1 MNFEIT
7 FTPEQQEFQI
17 RVRDWL
23 KRNIPKGIEHPAD
36 PANLTKEG
44 YEKQRELGH
53 RLALEGWLY
62 PTYPKEFGGG
72 DLSPNEALIIEIEL
86 EKYDQILPPYYDSG
100 GKLAAASIMVWGTQ
114 EQKSIFLPQILKG
127 EVRTWQLLTE
137 PEAGSD
143 LANIQTTAI
152 KNGNKYTVNG
162 QKIYVGSSHGAEWSW
177 MLANTDPGGKRHE
190 NLSWFIVPMDLPGIT
205 WAPMDLIFAGNENG
219 ALSGFKNTV
228 YFADVQIPAENLI
241 GGENSGWQVADTHL
255 EIEHGLMQGSLL
267 GDHNLRRTL
276 NACRKL
282 KKRGNLLIADP
293 SIQGILAELYIDS
306 EITRLFHIRNHWLR
320 SSGQKLSYQGPQ
332 AYLQMKRQALRAAKH
347 TQDILGP
354 YALVTDDKLSPEDGF
369 IEVQQRGS
377 IVAQHPGGTV
387 EIQKIIMSRKLGL
400 GKSSI
405 KYGSKN

>member
-1 MNFEIT
+1 MNFEVT
-7 FTPEQQEFQI
+7 FTSQQQKFQL

-23 KRNIPKGIEHPAD
+23 KRNIPQDMEQPAD
-36 PANLTKEG
+36 PANLTKVG
-44 YEKQRELGH
+44 YKKQRELGH
-53 RLALEGWLY
+53 KLASEGWLY

-72 DLSPNEALIIEIEL
+72 NLSAEEALIIEIEL
-86 EKYDQILPPYYDSG
+86 EKHGQTLPPYYDSG
-100 GKLAAASIMVWGTQ
+100 GKLAAASIMVWGSP
-114 EQKSIFLPQILKG
+114 EQKNVFLPSILKG
-127 EVRTWQLLTE
+127 QVRTWQLLTE
-137 PEAGSD
+137 PDAGSD

-177 MLANTDPGGKRHE
+177 MLANTDPGGKRHG

-241 GGENSGWQVADTHL
+241 GGENNGWKVADTHL

-267 GDHNLRRTL
+267 GDHNLQRTL

-282 KKRGNLLIADP
+282 ERKGKSIITDP
-293 SIQGILAELYIDS
+293 SIQEILADLYIDS
-306 EITRLFHIRNHWLR
+306 EITRLFHMRNYWLR

-347 TQDILGP
+347 AQDILGP
-354 YALVTDDKLSPEDGF
+354 YALVMDPKLSPEDGF
-369 IEVQQRGS
+369 VEVQQRGS

-387 EIQKIIMSRKLGL
+387 EIQKVIMSRKLGL
-400 GKSSI
+400 GRSNTKP
-405 KYGSKN
+405 GSES